1 MRGISSGSRG
11 DGAIDMTARR
21 ANLNFVFPEARPCAP
36 EALRAPLPGG
46 PLVAAAPAPA
56 PGKLRILDGASA
68 FFGGLGFVFST
79 PRVWPWAAVP
89 VLVLLA
95 LVTGLS
101 ALGLWGSWHV
111 VSAIVAGGSAWAAA
125 GRWLLEIFIGGV
137 VLLLAVLFGF
147 AFAQP
152 LSGAALE
159 AISERQELALGG
171 IRRDK
176 PRFWDNLVRSIA
188 VNMLGL
194 AVGLPLFAVLT
205 LIELFAP
212 PAAVVTIPLKFVL
225 SALLLAWDL
234 LDYPLGLRAVNV
246 GARLRFFGRNFLP
259 LLVFGSFGAIVL
271 LVPGLGLLLLPFG
284 VAGATR
290 LVVRAER
297 A

>member
-1 MRGISSGSRG
+1 MNP
-11 DGAIDMTARR
+11 D
-21 ANLNFVFPEARPCAP
+21 AP
-36 EALRAPLPGG
+36 PIAPTALRAPRP
-46 PLVAAAPAPA
+46 AAPLAPSPA
-56 PGKLRILDGASA
+56 RLRILDGASS
-68 FFGGLGFVFST
+68 FFGGIGFVVSR
-79 PRVWPWAAVP
+79 PRIWPYAAVP

-95 LVTGLS
+95 LATGLG
-101 ALGLWGSWHV
+101 ALGLWGSWHL
-111 VSAIVAGGSAWAAA
+111 VSAIVAGSSAWADA
-125 GRWLLEIFIGGV
+125 GRWLLEILLGGV
-137 VLLLAVLFGF
+137 AVLVAVLSAF

-171 IRRDK
+171 LARAK

-188 VNMLGL
+188 VNVLGL
-194 AVGLPLFAVLT
+194 AVSLPLFALLT

-212 PAAVVTIPLKFVL
+212 PAAVVTIPLKFIL

-246 GARLRFFGRNFLP
+246 GARLRFFGRNLLP

-271 LVPGLGLLLLPFG
+271 LVPGFGLLLLPFG

-297 A
+297 P

>member
-1 MRGISSGSRG
+1 MPI
-11 DGAIDMTARR
+11 
-21 ANLNFVFPEARPCAP
+21 EAPS
-36 EALRAPLPGG
+36 ALPTDALHAPLPGG
-46 PLVAAAPAPA
+46 PLVHVRPAATAR
-56 PGKLRILDGASA
+56 LRIIDGAKS
-68 FFGGLGFVFST
+68 FFGGIGFVFGN
-79 PRVWPWAAVP
+79 PRIWPYAAVP
-89 VLVLLA
+89 VVVLLT
-95 LVTGLS
+95 LVTGLG
-101 ALGLWGSWHV
+101 ALGLWASWHL
-111 VSAIVAGGSAWAAA
+111 VSAIVAGSSAWAEA
-125 GRWLLEIFIGGV
+125 GRWLLEILLGGV
-137 VLLLAVLFGF
+137 ALLLAVLFGF

-171 IRRDK
+171 KKREK
-176 PRFWDNLVRSIA
+176 PRFWDNLLRSTA
-188 VNMLGL
+188 VNLLGL
-194 AVGLPLFAVLT
+194 AVGLPLFALLT
-205 LIELFAP
+205 VIELFAP
-212 PAAVVTIPLKFVL
+212 PAAVVTIPLKFLL

-234 LDYPLGLRAVNV
+234 LDYPLGLRGVNV